1 MIKTSQPFDLSDAVK
16 PVCLPSLTTRPD
28 DMINRQRVP
37 VSNMDQK
44 NDPICVI
51 SGYGDEGTNYIIKYQ
66 TLFDYESI
74 FFLPAVVRQ

>member
-1 MIKTSQPFDLSDAVK
+1 
-16 PVCLPSLTTRPD
+16 
-28 DMINRQRVP
+28 MINRQRVP